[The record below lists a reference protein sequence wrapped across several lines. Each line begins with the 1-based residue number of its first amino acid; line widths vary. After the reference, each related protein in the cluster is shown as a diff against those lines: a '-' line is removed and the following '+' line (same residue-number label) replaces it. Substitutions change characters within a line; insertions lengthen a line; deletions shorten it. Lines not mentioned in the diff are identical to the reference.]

1 MDSKTMANSRTLSFS
16 SMSSTETDLKPWS
29 HSLDESALVAP
40 STLLFQGLY
49 IVDDSCRSQPVYRL
63 DRDVAV
69 VPQRFTSVKVER
81 LETSDQPSSSDEE
94 QPAAAYRHLFYLAHP
109 LGAKYQTERPEY
121 YITCAPPTATER
133 SSAGWS
139 GEGQSLGNIALSA
152 EKIQPRWSAKTAYKA
167 WLSPGT
173 NMASQPLFDEHGI
186 GTNIDNAGEYSSRT
200 SVPLFEAIE
209 TKTSTV
215 WTMPSRLP
223 AQQQATSSSSAGA
236 GFSRN
241 ATLPGEVAREDI
253 GTDRAE
259 AIARGRSSS
268 SSVRG
273 KNGAVS
279 YPKLTIS
286 VPLEQAERDA
296 LVATWILRLWCD
308 ILENPA
314 AKKAAL
320 EQLTDP
326 EDLRYR
332 TGSFLSRGLVGAGA
346 IVALGGGGA
355 A

>member
-1 MDSKTMANSRTLSFS
+1 MDSKAMADSRTLSFS

-29 HSLDESALVAP
+29 HSLGESALVAP

-49 IVDDSCRSQPVYRL
+49 IVDDSRRSQPVYRF

-81 LETSDQPSSSDEE
+81 LETSDQTSSSDEE
-94 QPAAAYRHLFYLAHP
+94 QPVATYRHLFYLAHP

-121 YITCAPPTATER
+121 YITCARPTATDR
-133 SSAGWS
+133 SGAGGS

-152 EKIQPRWSAKTAYKA
+152 EKIQPRWSTKTAYKA

-173 NMASQPLFDEHGI
+173 NMASQPLFDEHDVGA
-186 GTNIDNAGEYSSRT
+186 NIDDARDSSRT

-268 SSVRG
+268 SVRG

-296 LVATWILRLWCD
+296 LVATWILRLWRD